1 MHIQYTDVVLAIM
14 LKVFACVFSYGPL
27 IWSIFKK
34 EKYVHTCVRKFLQK
48 VI

>member
-27 IWSIFKK
+27 IWSTFIKENMFILVFVNFYKK
-34 EKYVHTCVRKFLQK
+34 
-48 VI
+48 